1 MSESENKPTLT
12 VVAGREGPIKGP
24 SSNAARTVKA
34 KTTAPRKRGRDD
46 ANEVHAEAY
55 RDLEGDVCDLER
67 MGAIAENLIMEC
79 SASEDGL
86 RELELAT
93 FAVCQLAKM
102 IGEFR
107 ESYYKRY
114 NGEKQGASESP
125 APID

>member
-1 MSESENKPTLT
+1 
-12 VVAGREGPIKGP
+12 
-24 SSNAARTVKA
+24 
-34 KTTAPRKRGRDD
+34 
-46 ANEVHAEAY
+46 
-55 RDLEGDVCDLER
+55 

-79 SASEDGL
+79 SAGEDGL

-102 IGEFR
+102 IREFR

-114 NGEKQGASESP
+114 DGEKQGVSESP